1 MVWANKKY
9 YSIYF
14 RYIFG
19 ARRTIEYNI
28 YEPPNVFYAFISLVF
43 YTLYIYKICMLSF
56 STKRFLRA
64 TQFTAFTLFNLYIL
78 FQKIYILLFFCVVRR
93 AGRLLFCCIYFF
105 LASSPL
111 VARAWLYVCMYG
123 DSFSR
128 PYQPESVF
136 EIGLRG
142 QTGAYTAISPINWFC
157 SECAHRAIQPYMH
170 IYKY

>member
-1 MVWANKKY
+1 MNHPMCSMHLFRSYFIHYIYIKSVCCHFRRSDFCAQHNLPRLPY
-9 YSIYF
+9 STSIYCSR
-14 RYIFG
+14 RYIF
-19 ARRTIEYNI
+19 
-28 YEPPNVFYAFISLVF
+28 F
-43 YTLYIYKICMLSF
+43 
-56 STKRFLRA
+56 
-64 TQFTAFTLFNLYIL
+64 
-78 FQKIYILLFFCVVRR
+78 FFCVVRR